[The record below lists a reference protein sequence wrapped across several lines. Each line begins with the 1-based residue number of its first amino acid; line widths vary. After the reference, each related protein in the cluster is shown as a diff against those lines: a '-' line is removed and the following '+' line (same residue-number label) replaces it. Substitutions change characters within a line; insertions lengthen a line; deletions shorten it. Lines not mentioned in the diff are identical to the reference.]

1 MNDEIK
7 VICATVDFGMGINK
21 KNVRWVAHCNMPGC
35 IENYYQ
41 EIGRVGRDGEP
52 CHALLMYNSSDENLP
67 RKWADES
74 GQPELSHKRLDDM
87 LSFVKTKKM

>member
-1 MNDEIK
+1 MSSERRVEVQDAYMNDEIK

-41 EIGRVGRDGEP
+41 EIGRVGRDGKP
-52 CHALLMYNSSDENLP
+52 CHAFD
-67 RKWADES
+67 
-74 GQPELSHKRLDDM
+74 
-87 LSFVKTKKM
+87 